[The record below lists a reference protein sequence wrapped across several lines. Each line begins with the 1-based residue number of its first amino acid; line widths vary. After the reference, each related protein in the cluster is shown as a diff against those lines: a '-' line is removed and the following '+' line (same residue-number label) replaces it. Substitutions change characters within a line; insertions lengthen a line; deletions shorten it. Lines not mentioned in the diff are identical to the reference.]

1 MKRITL
7 LLIATSLL
15 LPALNHSLLGQDI
28 LRGTVTGKNGE
39 SLPGVAIIVPS
50 TGDSVL
56 SDIMGEYVLYNVKPG
71 EKIKFEYLG
80 YKTQEVVWNRGPL
93 NVSMKEK
100 NAARW
105 VVGHEVGAIRPT
117 GSEWQTS
124 IGSFVGFFNIN
135 QSRFGVDLHVSF
147 PFIVISPNVVFRVAD
162 RFFLRAGPVYN
173 CYDKLGKGLG
183 VNGGLS
189 FLLGSHVILNV
200 DGQFYGSSYFAPT
213 DPRQK
218 CLALKVGF
226 GWAF

>member
-1 MKRITL
+1 MKKFKL
-7 LLIATSLL
+7 LFIFASLL
-15 LPALNHSLLGQDI
+15 LPALTFSLQGQDI
-28 LRGTVTGKNGE
+28 LRGTVTGKSGE
-39 SLPGVAIIVPS
+39 GLPGVTVVVSS
-50 TGDSVL
+50 TGNSVL
-56 SDIMGEYVLYNVKPG
+56 TDIMGEYVLYNVKPG
-71 EKIKFEYLG
+71 EKIRFEYLG
-80 YKTQEVVWNRGPL
+80 YKTQETVWSRGTL
-93 NVSMKEK
+93 NISLKEK

-124 IGSFVGFFNIN
+124 LGSFVGYYNIN
-135 QSRFGVDLHVSF
+135 QSRFGADLHVSF
-147 PFIVISPNVVFRVAD
+147 PFIVLSPNLVFRVAD

-189 FLLGSHVILNV
+189 FLVGSHIVINA

-213 DPRQK
+213 DSRQK
-218 CLALKVGF
+218 CLAFKVGI